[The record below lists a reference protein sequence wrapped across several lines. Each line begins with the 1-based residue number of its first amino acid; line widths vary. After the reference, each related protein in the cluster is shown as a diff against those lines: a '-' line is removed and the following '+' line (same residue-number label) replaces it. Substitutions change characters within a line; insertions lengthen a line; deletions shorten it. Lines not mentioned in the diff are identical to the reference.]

1 MSLTTSPRPI
11 VQRSSVGTA
20 LTVVLALVGSVLLG
34 VVAAV
39 PAQAH
44 EGHGHVLLYNE
55 APAGPWHDEAIA
67 YGTPKIKAA
76 LEAEG
81 LAVTVS
87 SDSSVFTDENLAQY
101 DAMIAFQ
108 INGDPWTA
116 DEKAAMERWMQA
128 GGGIAAIHNAT
139 DMRGSYPWWDDMI
152 GALMPGHS
160 AQDIPAVVRNEDVT
174 HPSTEHFAGTDKV
187 TRWMR
192 NDEWYNFN
200 RNVRGEA
207 HVLQTMDESTY
218 NPGSNAQGYDHPI
231 SWCKPYDGGRFWT
244 TALGHFPKNYDEPEF
259 MDMIIGGV
267 KYVAGLEEGDCG
279 GTVWSNYERIPLDQ
293 NTSAPFAIDVA
304 DDGKVFYTELV
315 RGQLRMYDPE
325 SQAVTTVLQLPVYS
339 GGEDGLLGVA
349 LDPDFTTNGHIFLY
363 RSAESPDNANPDNFW
378 STVSRFTYEN
388 GSVDPASEKV
398 IIEIPAR
405 RLPDEPGHTGGGLD
419 IDDDGNLFIGVGDD
433 VNPHSEPSGG
443 YAPLSERAG
452 TFHDARETSAN
463 TNDLRGKI
471 LRITP
476 VDEPG
481 EPGVGSSYTVPE
493 GNLFPESED
502 AGRDKTLPEIYAM
515 GFRNPFRFSI
525 DSETGWLSM
534 ADYSPDNGTDAPDTR
549 GPAGIA
555 EWNLIKSPGNYGWP
569 LCMGGNH
576 QGQNPN
582 GEPFRDVDYGSTTP
596 LNPPVVG
603 DYFDCANPVN
613 DSVRNTGLT
622 NLPPARAAD
631 MYYGYRRSSVG
642 AIPQGGGLAPMGGPI
657 YRYDEELESDTKFPA
672 SYDGKPFFYDWARN
686 KMYNI
691 QLKDPAAGEGT
702 QVEKVNPFLPD
713 VPFLAPIDSKFGPD
727 GSMYVL
733 DWGGGY
739 GRDNPTS
746 GLYRIDYISG
756 SRSPVARIDATPDSG
771 QAPLEVTFDGSR
783 SSDPEDEELSYAWDF
798 DADGTTDATGVTA
811 THTYTEEGVF
821 DARLTV
827 TDPADKAGTTT
838 VPITVGNTR
847 PVVEL
852 ETPPDGAFFDFGD
865 QISWKVQVTDPEEGE
880 DVDPQAVEVQ
890 PALGHDDHAHPL
902 TATRGLTG
910 STVTTIG
917 GHAADENI
925 FYAVDARYTDTGGE
939 GGANKLLGSDTS
951 VIFPKLRQAE
961 WFDAKSDTAT
971 LAPGRDP
978 AGGGQVV
985 VGKDGAWISF
995 EPVSFHQIDA
1005 FHLRV
1010 QAAAEGGT
1018 IELRKGSPT
1027 GDVVGTAEVPATG
1040 QQFRDVA
1047 VDVSELGSES
1057 MSLYLVFAG
1066 DTDIKL
1072 NFTEAIGQGI
1082 SPTAKPVVAI
1092 TEPVD
1097 GDKLD
1102 PGAEVAVAADAT
1114 DADGS
1119 IAKVEFFAGDTKV
1132 SEDDTAPYTAT
1143 WTAPAEEG
1151 LYELTAK
1158 ATDDEGNATTSRLV
1172 QVQVGELFGDLV
1184 PFTNVNGEFERL
1196 GAGAFRISGAGA
1208 NAWQGTDQYTT
1219 LFKPGGGDDSYDAI
1233 VRVDASTL
1241 NHNSGKAGLIIRNDM
1256 TQPGTSPGYAMLAWR
1271 RAAGM
1276 EFLSDPDGN
1285 GQLNASTAGGAS
1297 TVPKWL
1303 KLSRRGAEVSAYW
1316 SNDGDSW
1323 TQVGTTVTLTGIA
1336 DTQDVGMF
1344 IMAHESAVRTAD
1356 FSQFAIDTDP
1366 QEEEPEPETPSEPLT
1381 CVTGPVSDEFDS
1393 PALLPKWAMRNAPGA
1408 PITQAGG
1415 TLRLPVTSGD
1425 INEASTGPV
1434 SFAGQPVPAG
1444 DWTATTKITLD
1455 HSSHWQWA
1463 GLVVHQSDDEYN
1475 KLAFVRHQN
1484 GTRLVEFQSETNG
1497 SRTTPAA
1504 PVVAADFPSTIH
1516 LRFTNVAGKLSGAYS
1531 ADGEAWTSLN
1541 GTLDLKTGSGARIG
1555 LMAAGDLGT
1564 TPRVAQVD
1572 WFRVTPDQAA
1582 PAVAADDEFDG
1593 SALDGCR
1600 WAESVRYN
1608 SNTES
1613 VADGHLKIETEPG
1626 DINGNNPIQP
1636 RNFILQDAPE
1646 GDWVAET
1653 KLKAPLEHRYQLA
1666 GLLMYG
1672 DDDNYAKADIVAYNA
1687 PGTALD
1693 LRAELAAE
1701 KGGSGV
1707 GGGDAINIAD
1717 TTESGYWWVQVTKVG
1732 TTYTAA
1738 VKSTAGASWTP
1749 IGSDGIT
1756 YDGPLNSLG
1765 IMAIGPEQDEPVT
1778 VEFDY
1783 FHLDSEEEP
1792 PADEAA
1798 PTTDITWDPAEA
1810 DGEEGWYVTAPS
1822 FSLEAEDDGS
1832 GVASTEY
1839 RINDGAWTTY
1849 DGAVE
1854 VPDGEHVVDF
1864 RSTDEAGNT
1873 EDVQSSEVK
1882 VDTVTPATG
1891 ATQEKA
1897 GDGVRVA
1904 LDATDATSGVALTEV
1919 KLDQGAWKTYTD
1931 PVMVNGAGEHTVRFR
1946 STDVAGNV
1954 EEEQSMTVT
1963 VDGPPA
1969 DTAAPVTTVR
1979 TDPGAPDG
1987 RAGWFTTAP
1996 KVTLSATD
2004 AGSGVARTE
2013 YRIGNGAWT
2022 AYTAPFTITAQGRQV
2037 IEVRSVD
2044 RAGNVETPRSE
2055 ELAVD
2060 TVQPEV
2066 LVGGIRERSYPS
2078 HKTASVTWAGTDA
2091 TSGVRSVRAVLDGES
2106 VEPGEWQMWTL
2117 STGRHVLTVTAT
2129 DAAGNTS
2136 SQTVVFTVRATG
2148 KSVTKVVKTLA
2159 ADSEVGP
2166 KLATKL
2172 LQADKD
2178 ARKAERSGDRR
2189 AAKKELKQLRKLV
2202 RRKLDGELR
2211 AALLAQVRERL
2222 AKR

>member
-1 MSLTTSPRPI
+1 
-11 VQRSSVGTA
+11 
-20 LTVVLALVGSVLLG
+20 
-34 VVAAV
+34 
-39 PAQAH
+39 
-44 EGHGHVLLYNE
+44 
-55 APAGPWHDEAIA
+55 
-67 YGTPKIKAA
+67 
-76 LEAEG
+76 
-81 LAVTVS
+81 
-87 SDSSVFTDENLAQY
+87 
-101 DAMIAFQ
+101 
-108 INGDPWTA
+108 
-116 DEKAAMERWMQA
+116 
-128 GGGIAAIHNAT
+128 
-139 DMRGSYPWWDDMI
+139 
-152 GALMPGHS
+152 
-160 AQDIPAVVRNEDVT
+160 
-174 HPSTEHFAGTDKV
+174 
-187 TRWMR
+187 
-192 NDEWYNFN
+192 
-200 RNVRGEA
+200 
-207 HVLQTMDESTY
+207 
-218 NPGSNAQGYDHPI
+218 
-231 SWCKPYDGGRFWT
+231 
-244 TALGHFPKNYDEPEF
+244 
-259 MDMIIGGV
+259 
-267 KYVAGLEEGDCG
+267 
-279 GTVWSNYERIPLDQ
+279 
-293 NTSAPFAIDVA
+293 
-304 DDGKVFYTELV
+304 
-315 RGQLRMYDPE
+315 
-325 SQAVTTVLQLPVYS
+325 
-339 GGEDGLLGVA
+339 
-349 LDPDFTTNGHIFLY
+349 
-363 RSAESPDNANPDNFW
+363 
-378 STVSRFTYEN
+378 
-388 GSVDPASEKV
+388 
-398 IIEIPAR
+398 
-405 RLPDEPGHTGGGLD
+405 
-419 IDDDGNLFIGVGDD
+419 
-433 VNPHSEPSGG
+433 
-443 YAPLSERAG
+443 
-452 TFHDARETSAN
+452 
-463 TNDLRGKI
+463 
-471 LRITP
+471 
-476 VDEPG
+476 
-481 EPGVGSSYTVPE
+481 
-493 GNLFPESED
+493 
-502 AGRDKTLPEIYAM
+502 
-515 GFRNPFRFSI
+515 
-525 DSETGWLSM
+525 
-534 ADYSPDNGTDAPDTR
+534 
-549 GPAGIA
+549 
-555 EWNLIKSPGNYGWP
+555 
-569 LCMGGNH
+569 
-576 QGQNPN
+576 
-582 GEPFRDVDYGSTTP
+582 
-596 LNPPVVG
+596 
-603 DYFDCANPVN
+603 
-613 DSVRNTGLT
+613 
-622 NLPPARAAD
+622 
-631 MYYGYRRSSVG
+631 SSVG

-691 QLKDPAAGEGT
+691 QLKDPAADAGT

-865 QISWKVQVTDPEEGE
+865 EISWNVQVTDPEEGD

-985 VGKDGAWISF
+985 VGKDGAWVNF

-1010 QAAAEGGT
+1010 QAAAGGGT
-1018 IELRKGSPT
+1018 IELRTGSPE

-1057 MSLYLVFAG
+1057 MSLYLVFTG

-1082 SPTAKPVVAI
+1082 SPTAKPVVTI
-1092 TEPVD
+1092 TDPVD

-1119 IAKVEFFAGDTKV
+1119 IAKVEFFAGNTKI

-1143 WTAPAEEG
+1143 WTAPDEEG
-1151 LYELTAK
+1151 LVELTAK
-1158 ATDDEGNATTSRLV
+1158 ATDDDGNVTTSRLV

-1184 PFTNVNGEFERL
+1184 PFSNVDGEFERL
-1196 GAGAFRISGAGA
+1196 GTGAFRISGAGA

-1381 CVTGPVSDEFDS
+1381 CVTGPVSDEFES
-1393 PALLPKWAMRNAPGA
+1393 PALLPKWAMRTAPGA
-1408 PITQAGG
+1408 PITQSGG

-1425 INEASTGPV
+1425 INEASPGPV

-1504 PVVAADFPSTIH
+1504 PVVAADFPTTIH
-1516 LRFTNVAGKLSGAYS
+1516 LRLTNAAGKLSGAYS
-1531 ADGEAWTSLN
+1531 ADGEAWTSLD

-1572 WFRVTPDQAA
+1572 WFRVTPDRTAD
-1582 PAVAADDEFDG
+1582 AVEADDEFEGD
-1593 SALDGCR
+1593 ALDGCR
-1600 WAESVRYN
+1600 WAESVRYD
-1608 SNTES
+1608 STTAS
-1613 VADGHLKIETEPG
+1613 VADGHLEIETEPG
-1626 DINGNNPIQP
+1626 DINGNNPVQP
-1636 RNFILQDAPE
+1636 SNFVLQDAPV

-1653 KLKAPLEHRYQLA
+1653 KLKAPLKHRYQLA

-1672 DDDNYAKADIVAYNA
+1672 DDDNYAKADVVAYNA

-1701 KGGSGV
+1701 KGGNGV
-1707 GGGDAINIAD
+1707 GGGDQIDIAD
-1717 TTESGYWWVQVTKVG
+1717 TTESGYWWVQVTKTG
-1732 TTYTAA
+1732 TSYTAA

-1749 IGSDGIT
+1749 IGDGIT

-1792 PADEAA
+1792 PAD
-1798 PTTDITWDPAEA
+1798 T
-1810 DGEEGWYVTAPS
+1810 TAPVTT
-1822 FSLEAEDDGS
+1822 AGQVVVEDGVQVTLTATDETDGS

-1839 RINDGAWTTY
+1839 RIDEGEWTDYT
-1849 DGAVE
+1849 A
-1854 VPDGEHVVDF
+1854 PF
-1864 RSTDEAGNT
+1864 T
-1873 EDVQSSEVK
+1873 
-1882 VDTVTPATG
+1882 
-1891 ATQEKA
+1891 
-1897 GDGVRVA
+1897 
-1904 LDATDATSGVALTEV
+1904 LTE
-1919 KLDQGAWKTYTD
+1919 
-1931 PVMVNGAGEHTVRFR
+1931 PGEHTVRFR
-1946 STDVAGNV
+1946 STDVAGN
-1954 EEEQSMTVT
+1954 EETVKSVTVT
-1963 VDGPPA
+1963 VDGPPG

-1979 TDPGAPDG
+1979 TDPASPDG
-1987 RAGWFTTAP
+1987 RAGWFTTTP

-2004 AGSGVARTE
+2004 GGSGVARTE
-2013 YRIGNGAWT
+2013 YRLGNGAWT
-2022 AYTAPFTITAQGRQV
+2022 AYSSPFTITEQGRQV
-2037 IEVRSVD
+2037 LEVRSVD
-2044 RAGNVETPRSE
+2044 RAGNIETAQSE

-2159 ADSEVGP
+2159 ADGEVGP
-2166 KLATKL
+2166 RLATKL
-2172 LQADKD
+2172 LQADED
-2178 ARKAERSGDRR
+2178 AREAERSGDRR
-2189 AAKKELKQLRKLV
+2189 AAKKELVQLRKLV

-2222 AKR
+2222 AAR

>member
-1 MSLTTSPRPI
+1 MTS
-11 VQRSSVGTA
+11 T
-20 LTVVLALVGSVLLG
+20 
-34 VVAAV
+34 
-39 PAQAH
+39 
-44 EGHGHVLLYNE
+44 
-55 APAGPWHDEAIA
+55 
-67 YGTPKIKAA
+67 
-76 LEAEG
+76 
-81 LAVTVS
+81 
-87 SDSSVFTDENLAQY
+87 
-101 DAMIAFQ
+101 
-108 INGDPWTA
+108 
-116 DEKAAMERWMQA
+116 
-128 GGGIAAIHNAT
+128 
-139 DMRGSYPWWDDMI
+139 
-152 GALMPGHS
+152 
-160 AQDIPAVVRNEDVT
+160 
-174 HPSTEHFAGTDKV
+174 
-187 TRWMR
+187 
-192 NDEWYNFN
+192 
-200 RNVRGEA
+200 
-207 HVLQTMDESTY
+207 
-218 NPGSNAQGYDHPI
+218 
-231 SWCKPYDGGRFWT
+231 
-244 TALGHFPKNYDEPEF
+244 
-259 MDMIIGGV
+259 
-267 KYVAGLEEGDCG
+267 
-279 GTVWSNYERIPLDQ
+279 
-293 NTSAPFAIDVA
+293 
-304 DDGKVFYTELV
+304 
-315 RGQLRMYDPE
+315 
-325 SQAVTTVLQLPVYS
+325 
-339 GGEDGLLGVA
+339 
-349 LDPDFTTNGHIFLY
+349 
-363 RSAESPDNANPDNFW
+363 
-378 STVSRFTYEN
+378 
-388 GSVDPASEKV
+388 
-398 IIEIPAR
+398 
-405 RLPDEPGHTGGGLD
+405 
-419 IDDDGNLFIGVGDD
+419 
-433 VNPHSEPSGG
+433 
-443 YAPLSERAG
+443 
-452 TFHDARETSAN
+452 
-463 TNDLRGKI
+463 
-471 LRITP
+471 
-476 VDEPG
+476 
-481 EPGVGSSYTVPE
+481 
-493 GNLFPESED
+493 
-502 AGRDKTLPEIYAM
+502 
-515 GFRNPFRFSI
+515 
-525 DSETGWLSM
+525 
-534 ADYSPDNGTDAPDTR
+534 
-549 GPAGIA
+549 
-555 EWNLIKSPGNYGWP
+555 
-569 LCMGGNH
+569 
-576 QGQNPN
+576 
-582 GEPFRDVDYGSTTP
+582 
-596 LNPPVVG
+596 
-603 DYFDCANPVN
+603 
-613 DSVRNTGLT
+613 
-622 NLPPARAAD
+622 
-631 MYYGYRRSSVG
+631 
-642 AIPQGGGLAPMGGPI
+642 
-657 YRYDEELESDTKFPA
+657 
-672 SYDGKPFFYDWARN
+672 
-686 KMYNI
+686 
-691 QLKDPAAGEGT
+691 
-702 QVEKVNPFLPD
+702 
-713 VPFLAPIDSKFGPD
+713 FGPD

-733 DWGGGY
+733 DWGGGF
-739 GRDNPTS
+739 GRDNPSS

-756 SRSPVARIDATPDSG
+756 SRSPVARIDAAPDSG
-771 QAPLEVTFDGSR
+771 QAPLDVTFDGSR
-783 SSDPEDEELSYAWDF
+783 SSDPEEEELTFEWDF

-811 THTYTEEGVF
+811 AHTYTEDGVF
-821 DARLTV
+821 NARLTV
-827 TDPADKAGTTT
+827 TDPAGKSGTTT

-865 QISWKVQVTDPEEGE
+865 QVSWNVEVTDPEEGE

-890 PALGHDDHAHPL
+890 PALGHDEHAHPL
-902 TATRGLTG
+902 VASRGVTG
-910 STVTTIG
+910 STVTSIG

-925 FYAVDARYTDTGGE
+925 FYAIDARYTDTGGTD
-939 GGANKLLGSDTS
+939 GADPLLGSDTS

-961 WFDAKSDTAT
+961 WFDGKSATAT
-971 LAPGRDP
+971 LAPGRDA

-985 VGKDGAWISF
+985 VGKDGAWVNF
-995 EPVSFHQIDA
+995 EPVSFHQIDT
-1005 FHLRV
+1005 FNLRV

-1018 IELRKGSPT
+1018 IELRSGSPD

-1057 MSLYLVFAG
+1057 MDLYLVFTG
-1066 DTDIKL
+1066 DSDIKL
-1072 NFTEAIGQGI
+1072 NFFEAIGQGI

-1097 GDKLD
+1097 GDQLD

-1119 IAKVEFFAGDTKV
+1119 IAKVEFFAGDTKIG
-1132 SEDDTAPYTAT
+1132 EDDTAPYAAT
-1143 WTAPAEEG
+1143 WTAPDEEG
-1151 LYELTAK
+1151 LYEITAK
-1158 ATDDEGNATTSRLV
+1158 ATDDEGSTTTSRLV

-1219 LFKPGGGDDSYDAI
+1219 LFQPGGGDDSYDAI

-1241 NHNSGKAGLIIRNDM
+1241 VNNSGKAGLIIRNDM

-1323 TQVGTTVTLTGIA
+1323 TQVGTTVTLAGIA

-1344 IMAHESAVRTAD
+1344 IMAHESGVRTAD

-1366 QEEEPEPETPSEPLT
+1366 QEEEPEPETPGEPLT

-1425 INEASTGPV
+1425 INEAGAGPV

-1504 PVVAADFPSTIH
+1504 PVVATDFPSTIH
-1516 LRFTNVAGKLSGAYS
+1516 LRFTNTAGKLSGAYS
-1531 ADGEAWTSLN
+1531 ADGEDWTELD

-1572 WFRVTPDQAA
+1572 WFRVTPDRTAD
-1582 PAVAADDEFDG
+1582 AVEADDEFDG
-1593 SALDGCR
+1593 DALDGCR
-1600 WAESVRYN
+1600 WAESVRYD
-1608 SNTES
+1608 STTAE
-1613 VADGHLKIETEPG
+1613 VADGHLKIATEPG
-1626 DINGNNPIQP
+1626 DINGNNPVQP
-1636 RNFILQDAPE
+1636 SNFVLQDAPE

-1653 KLKAPLEHRYQLA
+1653 KLKAPLKHRYQLA

-1672 DDDNYAKADIVAYNA
+1672 DDDNYAKADVVAYNA

-1701 KGGSGV
+1701 KGGNGV
-1707 GGGDAINIAD
+1707 GGGDALDIAD
-1717 TTESGYWWVQVTKVG
+1717 TTESEYWWVQVTKVG

-1749 IGSDGIT
+1749 IGDGIT

-1792 PADEAA
+1792 PADTTAPVTTAAQTVVEDGVQVTLAATDETDGSGVASTEYRIDEGDWTDYTAPFTISEPGTHTVEFRSTDVAGNEETATSIEVVVEAADEAA
-1798 PTTDITWDPAEA
+1798 PTTDITWSPAEA

-1839 RINDGAWTTY
+1839 RINGGAWTTY

-1854 VPDGEHVVDF
+1854 VPDGEHTVEF
-1864 RSTDEAGNT
+1864 RSTDEAGNE
-1873 EDVQSSEVK
+1873 EDVKSSEVK

-1897 GDGVRVA
+1897 GDGVQVA

-1931 PVMVNGAGEHTVRFR
+1931 PVMVNGAGEHAVRFR

-1954 EEEQSMTVT
+1954 EEEQSMTVV

-1969 DTAAPVTTVR
+1969 DTTAPVTTVR
-1979 TDPGAPDG
+1979 TDPGSPDG
-1987 RAGWFTTAP
+1987 RSGWFTTAP

-2037 IEVRSVD
+2037 LEVRSVD
-2044 RAGNVETPRSE
+2044 RAGNVETAQSKDV
-2055 ELAVD
+2055 AVD
-2060 TVQPEV
+2060 TVQPEA

-2078 HKTASVTWAGTDA
+2078 HKTAAVTWAGADA

-2117 STGRHVLTVTAT
+2117 AAGRHVLTVTAT
-2129 DAAGNTS
+2129 DGAGNS
-2136 SQTVVFTVRATG
+2136 SSRTVVFTVRATG
-2148 KSVTKVVKTLA
+2148 KSLKKVVKSMA
-2159 ADSEVGP
+2159 ADGEIGP
-2166 KLATKL
+2166 KRANKL

-2178 ARKAERSGDRR
+2178 ARQAERSGTDR
-2189 AAKKELKQLRKLV
+2189 AAKKELKQLRKLI

-2211 AALLAQVRERL
+2211 AALLTQVRARL
-2222 AKR
+2222 AKL